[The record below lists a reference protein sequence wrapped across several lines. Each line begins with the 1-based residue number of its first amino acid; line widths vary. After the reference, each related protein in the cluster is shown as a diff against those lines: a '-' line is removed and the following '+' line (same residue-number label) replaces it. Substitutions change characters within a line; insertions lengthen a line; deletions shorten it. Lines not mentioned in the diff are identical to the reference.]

1 MIQRVLAPFRGFV
14 VGRPPKC
21 GLGRADQRYLG
32 SGGLRQNPIVT
43 GGLGNYAETQDQP
56 SYPEGRRFESWPRYF
71 KRVAYAAL
79 FCWSRSGVFSPKS
92 V

>member
-21 GLGRADQRYLG
+21 GLGRADQRYVG

-56 SYPEGRRFESWPRYF
+56 VREP
-71 KRVAYAAL
+71 L
-79 FCWSRSGVFSPKS
+79 Q
-92 V
+92 

>member
-21 GLGRADQRYLG
+21 GLGRADQRYVG

-43 GGLGNYAETQDQP
+43 VGLGNYAETQDQP
-56 SYPEGRRFESWPRYF
+56 RLSS
-71 KRVAYAAL
+71 
-79 FCWSRSGVFSPKS
+79 SGWTRTSNPSINFAGQTREVPGTLKS
-92 V
+92 

>member
-56 SYPEGRRFESWPRYF
+56 S
-71 KRVAYAAL
+71 
-79 FCWSRSGVFSPKS
+79 
-92 V
+92 